1 LLHAVTRF
9 PYANSHSYLTL
20 RTNAP
25 WDTTPHLSWLECD
38 PARCVNLAARG
49 PDSSGR
55 AESAT
60 GCVVR
65 GLLVEGS
72 SGEGRPLPV
81 AMRAAT
87 RHAPFLWAYLLRQL
101 AHFSSFR
108 VGASRGHVPSFLAA
122 SLRFIGAKRPFAPR
136 GHLRMAQLR
145 TQRITEMRG
154 NLWSE
159 FMCSH
164 IPIQFPK
171 IIGRQAP
178 VTGTLRYS
186 DHECRRSILILLR
199 LFFSGTPYLDLEVDQ
214 YHGRSSGRERLSMLQ

>member
-1 LLHAVTRF
+1 VT
-9 PYANSHSYLTL
+9 AL
-20 RTNAP
+20 
-25 WDTTPHLSWLECD
+25 
-38 PARCVNLAARG
+38 ARHRPRRSRRRAAH
-49 PDSSGR
+49 
-55 AESAT
+55 
-60 GCVVR
+60 VVR

-72 SGEGRPLPV
+72 SGEGMALPA

-87 RHAPFLWAYLLRQL
+87 RHAPFLLRQL
-101 AHFSSFR
+101 AHFSSF
-108 VGASRGHVPSFLAA
+108 GASRAHVPSVLAA